1 MGSAL
6 VPLACAESFSRHEA
20 FLVMKLHSNGLAA
33 SKTGRILSKGFRII
47 DCPKTIIVEDELVE
61 QGRRFHFMTSIGWI
75 LVSIVAV
82 CQLGNAQASSG
93 AATFKS
99 KCALCHGADG
109 TGNTT
114 LGKQLQ
120 AANLGSKEVQKKTD
134 AELHKTVHD
143 GNGNMPPFGEQL
155 SDDEITQVVKYVR
168 HFGKM
173 AKK

>member
-1 MGSAL
+1 MTLLEHA
-6 VPLACAESFSRHEA
+6 
-20 FLVMKLHSNGLAA
+20 
-33 SKTGRILSKGFRII
+33 
-47 DCPKTIIVEDELVE
+47 
-61 QGRRFHFMTSIGWI
+61 RRFHFMMSIGCLLLAVI
-75 LVSIVAV
+75 AV
-82 CQLGNAQASSG
+82 CQVADAQTGDG

-109 TGNTT
+109 TGNTA

-134 AELHKTVHD
+134 AELRKTVHD

-155 SDDEITQVVKYVR
+155 SDDEITQLIKYVR
-168 HFGKM
+168 HFGKV